1 MTSGPFASLRTTGQF
16 ARALAATNLRA
27 VVADRGAFLTRAL
40 LMALNNGIFFSFWVV
55 LFSRVPSVRGYQL
68 GDMAVLYGIVALAH
82 GMAVFFAGGMEH
94 LARTIDDGELDVIL
108 AQPKPTLLYLLGMR
122 SQPSGLGDIASGIVM
137 IALSGRVTVFSAPVI
152 LAAGIAG
159 ATILVSMG
167 VMLHSA
173 AFWLGRTNTA
183 SRQLYEATLLFS
195 LYPDTLF
202 GGPVRLMLFTIFP
215 GAFVGYLPA
224 TLIKAPTLETAFVIA
239 ASVVVYASMARWV
252 FARGLKSYSSGSRF
266 VTFG

>member
-1 MTSGPFASLRTTGQF
+1 MTTLRFAC
-16 ARALAATNLRA
+16 ALAATNLRA
-27 VVADRGAFLTRAL
+27 AVADRGAFLTRAL
-40 LMALNNGIFFSFWVV
+40 LMALNNGIFFSFWIV

-68 GDMAVLYGIVALAH
+68 GDMAVLYGVVALAH
-82 GMAVFFAGGMEH
+82 GMAVFFAGGMEQ
-94 LARTIDDGELDVIL
+94 LARTIDDGELDAIL
-108 AQPKPTLLYLLGMR
+108 AQPKPTLLYVLGMR

-137 IALSGRVTVFSAPVI
+137 IALSGRVTPASAPAI

-159 ATILVSMG
+159 AVILVSTG
-167 VMLHSA
+167 VILHSA
-173 AFWLGRTNTA
+173 AFWLGRTVTA

-224 TLIKAPTLETAFVIA
+224 SLIKAPSLTTALVLV
-239 ASVVVYASMARWV
+239 ASVAIYASAARWV
-252 FARGLKSYSSGSRF
+252 FARGLRAYSSGSRF

>member
-1 MTSGPFASLRTTGQF
+1 VTSRSFSSLRATGRF

-27 VVADRGAFLTRAL
+27 VIADRGAFLVRAS
-40 LMALNNGIFFSFWVV
+40 LMALNNAIFFSFWVV
-55 LFSRVPSVRGYQL
+55 LFSRVPSVRGYRL

-82 GMAVFFAGGMEH
+82 GMGVVFAGGMEQ
-94 LARTIDDGELDVIL
+94 LARTIDDGELDAIL

-122 SQPSGLGDIASGIVM
+122 SQPSGLGDIASGLVM
-137 IALSGRVTVFSAPVI
+137 IALSGRVTLLSAPVV

-159 ATILVSMG
+159 AAILVSTG

-224 TLIKAPTLETAFVIA
+224 TLIKAPSMGTAVAIV
-239 ASVVVYASMARWV
+239 ASVAVYGSMAKWV
-252 FARGLKSYSSGSRF
+252 FTRGLRSYSSGSRF
-266 VTFG
+266 VSFG

>member
-1 MTSGPFASLRTTGQF
+1 MKSRSFASLRTTTRF

-27 VVADRGAFLTRAL
+27 VIADRGTFLMRAL
-40 LMALNNGIFFSFWVV
+40 LMALNNAIFFSFWIV

-68 GDMAVLYGIVALAH
+68 GDMAVLYGVVALAH
-82 GMAVFFAGGMEH
+82 GMAVFFAGGIEH
-94 LARTIDDGELDVIL
+94 LARTIDDGELDAIL

-122 SQPSGLGDIASGIVM
+122 SQPSGVGDIATGIVM
-137 IALSGRVTVFSAPVI
+137 IALSRRVTLFSAPAV
-152 LAAGIAG
+152 LVAGVAG
-159 ATILVSMG
+159 AAVLVSTG
-167 VMLHSA
+167 VILHSA

-202 GGPVRLMLFTIFP
+202 GGPVRLVLFTILP

-224 TLIKAPTLETAFVIA
+224 TFIKAPTLSTALVMV
-239 ASVVVYASMARWV
+239 ASVIVYGAAARWV
-252 FARGLKSYSSGSRF
+252 FARGLRSYSSGSRF